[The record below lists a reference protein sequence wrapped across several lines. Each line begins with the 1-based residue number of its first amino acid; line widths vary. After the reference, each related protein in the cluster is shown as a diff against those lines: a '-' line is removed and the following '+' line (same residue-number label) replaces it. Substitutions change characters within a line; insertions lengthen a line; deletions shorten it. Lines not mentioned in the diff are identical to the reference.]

1 MPCVSALPLLVA
13 GAAWEVGGVWVPEVE
28 VVVGD
33 LESDS
38 GVMVDWE
45 EEREKVLARGARWVS
60 LSSVRCQLLYP
71 SLTPSFD
78 RDMPWIDVLF
88 VSFQDILAYI
98 SSSCLSF

>member
-1 MPCVSALPLLVA
+1 
-13 GAAWEVGGVWVPEVE
+13 VE

-60 LSSVRCQLLYP
+60 LSSMQCQPSYTLLVPFFNYN
-71 SLTPSFD
+71 
-78 RDMPWIDVLF
+78 MGMNALF

-98 SSSCLSF
+98 SCSWASFYRAGFEVANSARGLPEVSLFS

>member
-1 MPCVSALPLLVA
+1 MPCVSALPLLVVE
-13 GAAWEVGGVWVPEVE
+13 AAWEVGGVCVPEVE

-60 LSSVRCQLLYP
+60 LSSVRMSAIISFPNALLRP
-71 SLTPSFD
+71 
-78 RDMPWIDVLF
+78 
-88 VSFQDILAYI
+88 
-98 SSSCLSF
+98 